1 MDCLPYIDAPA
12 DEALVAPLLRSET
25 LANPSTAPRPL
36 PPVAPCPPIKD
47 AINLTQFDLLPPP
60 SASASAS
67 ASIHDW
73 KAALDNSRV
82 QLQAQA
88 LRMSLLKAMHAAN
101 SNSLGWSGHILSLQ
115 QLVDAQSRKRDA
127 LRKKM
132 HAINSAR
139 RSAQLRVAET
149 LSNLKKQ
156 RDTLI
161 RDCRSVSLEI
171 SNT

>member
-1 MDCLPYIDAPA
+1 
-12 DEALVAPLLRSET
+12 
-25 LANPSTAPRPL
+25 
-36 PPVAPCPPIKD
+36 
-47 AINLTQFDLLPPP
+47 
-60 SASASAS
+60 
-67 ASIHDW
+67 
-73 KAALDNSRV
+73 
-82 QLQAQA
+82 
-88 LRMSLLKAMHAAN
+88 MSLLKAMHAAN